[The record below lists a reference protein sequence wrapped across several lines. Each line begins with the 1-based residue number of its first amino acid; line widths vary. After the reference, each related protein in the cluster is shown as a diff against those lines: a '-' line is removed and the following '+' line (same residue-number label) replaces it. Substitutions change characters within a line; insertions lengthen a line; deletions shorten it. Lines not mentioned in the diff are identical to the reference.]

1 MVLSSYDMMLI
12 IALMVF
18 VEVLKRRRRSYMVA
32 CEDALGGGGGEGNIG
47 SLATTTPMTSEA
59 RRIIFARD
67 IKCLLSDN

>member
-32 CEDALGGGGGEGNIG
+32 CEDALGGGVG
-47 SLATTTPMTSEA
+47 A
-59 RRIIFARD
+59 RGT
-67 IKCLLSDN
+67 